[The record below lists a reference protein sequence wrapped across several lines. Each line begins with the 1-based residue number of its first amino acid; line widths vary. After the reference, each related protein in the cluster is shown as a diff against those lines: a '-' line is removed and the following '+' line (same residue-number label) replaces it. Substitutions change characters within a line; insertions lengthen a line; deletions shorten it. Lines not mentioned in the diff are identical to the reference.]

1 MEEIYVPYLPAYP
14 NIEKALKDGAKMHCF
29 LSGGS
34 LRVVFVKD
42 DNEKNLTYGEHP
54 YFSGALAHA
63 ESDFGLTYDE
73 QYGGENAK
81 HNHYLSGHY
90 PLNHDALDIFVKSGK
105 ALDIFYSDFWKSF
118 VCYYPAELEG
128 RICWGSSSTILTA
141 IVDCLLFGY
150 SHEVEKDSFLSKVAA
165 KTE

>member
-1 MEEIYVPYLPAYP
+1 MEEVYVPYLPAYP

-29 LSGGS
+29 LSGSS

-73 QYGGENAK
+73 QYSGENAK
-81 HNHYLSGHY
+81 HTHYLSGAY
-90 PLNHDALDIFVKSGK
+90 PLNHDALDIFVKR
-105 ALDIFYSDFWKSF
+105 WKSF
-118 VCYYPAELEG
+118 GYF
-128 RICWGSSSTILTA
+128 
-141 IVDCLLFGY
+141 LL
-150 SHEVEKDSFLSKVAA
+150 
-165 KTE
+165 